1 MKKDTPCGRTKR
13 TRWPLRSGL
22 VLVAAA
28 LLAATLAATTRDRA
42 RADEGGVSFWLPGQF
57 GSLAALPQ
65 QPGWTFAIVNYY
77 TSVSAAG
84 SVAAAREVTIGKLSP
99 TVNVSLNANLSA
111 HADLAVFS
119 PGYVFATPVFGG
131 QFAVS
136 MAGIAGRNS
145 ADISGTLT
153 ASAGPVVSTR
163 QGSISDSITG
173 FGDLYPQ
180 MSLRWNSGVSN
191 WMVYAMGDIPVGD
204 YSSSNI
210 ANLGIGHGAID
221 GGGGYTYFDPK
232 SGHEFSVVTGLTGN
246 FTNPSTNYTN
256 GIDWHA
262 DWGAS
267 QFVTPTIHVGA
278 VGYFYQQLT
287 PDQGAAAFL
296 GANESRVA
304 AVGPQIGFIIPAGP
318 VQAYLNVKGY
328 WEFAAEN
335 RPSGWNAWVT
345 LSFSQSAPPPVSAP
359 PPLMTK

>member
-1 MKKDTPCGRTKR
+1 MKKDAPCGRAKR
-13 TRWPLRSGL
+13 APGSRQCGSAPLA
-22 VLVAAA
+22 VL
-28 LLAATLAATTRDRA
+28 LLSSAVAATTLDSA
-42 RADEGGVSFWLPGQF
+42 LADEGGVSFWLPGQF
-57 GSLAALPQ
+57 GSLAAVPQ

-84 SVAAAREVTIGKLSP
+84 SVAAAREVTIGKLNP
-99 TVNVSLNANLSA
+99 TVNVNLNVNLSA
-111 HADLAVFS
+111 NADLVVFS
-119 PGYVFATPVFGG
+119 PGYVLATPVLGG

-153 ASAGPVVSTR
+153 ATAGPLVATR
-163 QGSISDSITG
+163 QGSISNSITG

-180 MSLRWNSGVSN
+180 MSLRWNSGVNN

-204 YSSSNI
+204 YNSSNL

-221 GGGGYTYFDPK
+221 GGGGYTYFDPE

-256 GIDWHA
+256 GIDWHV

-267 QFVTPTIHVGA
+267 QFVTPTIQVGA
-278 VGYFYQQLT
+278 VGYLYQQLT

-296 GANESRVA
+296 GSNKSRVA

-318 VQAYLNVKGY
+318 IQAYLNLKAY
-328 WEFAAEN
+328 WEFAADN

-345 LSFSQSAPPPVSAP
+345 LSFSPSAPTPASAAP
-359 PPLMTK
+359 PMMTK

>member
-1 MKKDTPCGRTKR
+1 
-13 TRWPLRSGL
+13 
-22 VLVAAA
+22 VLLIAAA
-28 LLAATLAATTRDRA
+28 LFSAGVTTATPDGAL
-42 RADEGGVSFWLPGQF
+42 ADEGGVSFWLPGQF
-57 GSLAALPQ
+57 GSLAAVPQ
-65 QPGWTFAIVNYY
+65 QPGWMLAIINYY
-77 TSVSAAG
+77 TSVSAG
-84 SVAAAREVTIGKLSP
+84 GNVAAARQVTIGKLNP
-99 TVNVSLNANLSA
+99 TVNVHLNANLSA
-111 HADLAVFS
+111 NPDLVVFS

-131 QFAVS
+131 QFAIS

-145 ADISGTLT
+145 ADINGTLT
-153 ASAGPVVSTR
+153 TSVGPVVSTR
-163 QGSISDSITG
+163 QGSISDSTTS

-191 WMVYAMGDIPVGD
+191 WIVYAMGDIPVGD
-204 YSSSNI
+204 YNSNNL

-232 SGHEFSVVTGLTGN
+232 TGHEFSVVTGLTGN

-256 GIDWHA
+256 GIDWHV

-287 PDQGAAAFL
+287 ADQGAAAFL
-296 GANESRVA
+296 GGNQSRVA
-304 AVGPQIGFIIPAGP
+304 AVGPQIGFVIPAGP
-318 VQAYLNVKGY
+318 VQTYLNLKGY

-345 LSFSQSAPPPVSAP
+345 LSFSQSAPSAGAAAP
-359 PPLMTK
+359 MITK